1 MTATEFS
8 LTALNVADLDRAVR
22 FYVGALGFTEGERFS
37 ATGFDA
43 AIVRAG
49 AAGLE
54 FMVPT
59 GASTGR
65 RREHGQMFGKIVV
78 SVDDAEARVASAAE
92 HGGEV
97 VMPATPVP
105 QFGLVIGMVRDPD
118 GYLVEMTQRLR
129 QQNEPDEQ

>member
-22 FYVGALGFTEGERFS
+22 FYVGALGFTEGDRFS
-37 ATGFDA
+37 SAGFDA

-49 AAGLE
+49 TSGLE
-54 FMVPT
+54 LMVPT
-59 GASTGR
+59 GEAAGR
-65 RREHGQMFGKIVV
+65 PREHGQMFGKLVL
-78 SVDDAEARVASAAE
+78 SVDDVEARTASAAG

-97 VMPATPVP
+97 VMPATEVA
-105 QFGLVIGMVRDPD
+105 QFGMIIGMVRDPD